1 MAVNPTKYQIPNTKH
16 QFHPKACNMQRLLF
30 YFQFFVWFSLR
41 NMRKHLGRAL
51 TVLLGVALG
60 AAVFTSVRL
69 SINAS
74 LDSFT
79 RSMDIITGRTDRVLI
94 RPGGRVPEELVTLLL
109 QQSSIDSA
117 SPLLTTYVRPAK
129 EGAAPFLLIG
139 FDPILDRSI
148 RNWEI
153 ADTGRQA
160 AGSWQD
166 LIKDPYTLIIGKPLA
181 AKYQYRQGD
190 FVSIEHAHQTA
201 DFRIAG
207 TLAREGLALVEGG
220 QVALTDIATFQEFTG
235 LHGVVD
241 RIDLRFKPHAAA
253 SGLQELAELLPADIV
268 IGSPTAAKESG
279 RGMIKAYEL
288 NLSILSFASLFVGM
302 FLVYS
307 LVALNAASRRHEL
320 AVLRSTGASPNF
332 LFLLFVAEGG
342 LLGLAGWIL
351 AIPISGFLV
360 KFLLGGVSQTISTL
374 FVRVQVDKLSLS
386 LWEFGLSFA
395 VTVLIAVLAALQ
407 PAREAMQVSPKEAL
421 EISGHGLQI
430 RKSPRR
436 LALIGLM
443 AIVLVYPLSRL
454 PAVFGIPVPG
464 YLAILLLF
472 VGFSLLAPWFLG
484 HLGNILSPILRRFAG
499 TPAYLAGRYVRDSG
513 TRTAVSV
520 GALITAVALFASLVI
535 MIHSFRRTVEIWT
548 HQTVSG
554 DLFFTTKLNEINQ
567 FRHPVPPAVAA
578 WFQSLGEDLEVV
590 PNRRFFLS
598 YENFPYEFE
607 VLDLDI
613 FLKYADFFWFKGRPE
628 IIRPRLKNGDGVII
642 SEVFSNR
649 TGLNIGDIFRAK
661 VEASLV
667 ELPVLGIVR
676 DYRTQGGVV
685 FYSIKQFRERYHDPG
700 WGGARIYFRNRTQDL
715 SRAVIGLRSK
725 IIERWGDTLEMI
737 NGQDL
742 RNSILKVFDET
753 FAVTTVLLL
762 IALVIAALGIT
773 TTLTVL
779 VLERSRQL
787 NTLFAVGASFGQIR
801 AMIFWEAAFMVI
813 AGEVAGIACGFML
826 SYLLVY
832 VINQQSFGWTFLYSV
847 DWQALTMSLPL
858 IILTS
863 LAAAVPAIRMVFRE
877 PPASLLRE

>member
-1 MAVNPTKYQIPNTKH
+1 MNFTKASTLQNV
-16 QFHPKACNMQRLLF
+16 LF
-30 YFQFFVWFSLR
+30 FLRFFVWFSLR
-41 NMRKHLGRAL
+41 NMRKHLCRVL
-51 TVLLGVALG
+51 TVLLGIALG

-79 RSMDIITGRTDRVLI
+79 RSMDIITGRADRVLI
-94 RPGGRVPEELVTLLL
+94 RPGGRVPEDLVAVLLRH
-109 QQSSIDSA
+109 SAIDSA
-117 SPLLTTYVRPAK
+117 SPLLTTYVRPAR

-153 ADTGRQA
+153 AETDRQA
-160 AGSWQD
+160 AGSWLD

-181 AKYQYRQGD
+181 AKYQYRRGD
-190 FVSIEHAHQTA
+190 LLSIEHANQTA
-201 DFRIAG
+201 NFRIVG
-207 TLAREGLALVEGG
+207 TLAPEGLALVEGG
-220 QVALTDIATFQEFTG
+220 LVALTDIATFQEFTG
-235 LHGVVD
+235 VHGLVD
-241 RIDLRFKPHAAA
+241 RIDLRFKPNAATA
-253 SGLQELAELLPADIV
+253 GPKEIARLLPADIV
-268 IGSPTAAKESG
+268 IGSPSAAKESG
-279 RGMIKAYEL
+279 QGMIRAYQL

-307 LVALNAASRRHEL
+307 LVALNASSRRHEL
-320 AVLRSTGASPNF
+320 AVLRSTGASPNLLF
-332 LFLLFVAEGG
+332 ILFLAEGAM
-342 LLGLAGWIL
+342 LGIAGWVL
-351 AIPISGFLV
+351 AIPISSFLV
-360 KFLLGGVSQTISTL
+360 KYLLGGVSQTISTL

-386 LWEFGLSFA
+386 WWEFALSFA
-395 VTVLIAVLAALQ
+395 ITVLIAIVAALQ

-421 EISGHGLQI
+421 EISQHGMQI
-430 RKSPRR
+430 RKSPRK
-436 LALIGLM
+436 LALAGLIG
-443 AIVLVYPLSRL
+443 IVLVYPLSRL
-454 PAVFGIPVPG
+454 PGVLDIPVPG

-484 HLGNILSPILRRFAG
+484 HLGNILSPIIRRLAG
-499 TPAYLAGRYVRDSG
+499 MPGYLAGCYVRDSG

-567 FRHPVPPAVAA
+567 FRHPVPPETAA
-578 WFQSLGEDLEVV
+578 WLQSLGKDFEVV

-598 YENFPYEFE
+598 YGNYPYEFE

-613 FLKYADFFWFKGRPE
+613 FLKYADFFWFKGQSE
-628 IIRPRLKNGDGVII
+628 IIRSRLKNGDGVII

-649 TGLNIGDIFRAK
+649 TGLNIGDMFRAR
-661 VEASLV
+661 VETSLV

-685 FYSIKQFRERYHDPG
+685 FYSIQHFKERYHDPR
-700 WGGARIYFRNRTQDL
+700 WGGARIFFRDRTQDL
-715 SRAVIGLRSK
+715 SRAVLELRSK
-725 IIERWGDTLEMI
+725 IIDRWGDTLEMI
-737 NGQDL
+737 NGRDL
-742 RNSILKVFDET
+742 RDSILKVFDET

-801 AMIFWEAAFMVI
+801 TMIFWEAALMVV
-813 AGEVAGIACGFML
+813 AGEVAGIVCGFVL

-847 DWQALTMSLPL
+847 DWQALAMSLPL
-858 IILTS
+858 IILTA
-863 LAAAVPAIRMVFRE
+863 LAAAIPAIRMVFRE
-877 PPASLLRE
+877 PPATLLRE

>member
-1 MAVNPTKYQIPNTKH
+1 
-16 QFHPKACNMQRLLF
+16 MQHVLF
-30 YFQFFVWFSLR
+30 FLRFFVWFNLR

-51 TVLLGVALG
+51 TVLLGIALG

-69 SINAS
+69 SIDAS

-79 RSMDIITGRTDRVLI
+79 RSMDLITGRADGVLI
-94 RPGGRVPEELVTLLL
+94 RPGGRVPEELMAVLLRHPA
-109 QQSSIDSA
+109 IDSA
-117 SPLLTTYVRPAK
+117 SPLLTTYVRPAR

-148 RNWEI
+148 RNWGI
-153 ADTGRQA
+153 AETNGQA
-160 AGSWQD
+160 ASSWLD
-166 LIKDPYTLIIGKPLA
+166 LIKDPYSMIIGEPLA
-181 AKYQYRQGD
+181 AQNHIRRGD
-190 FVSIEHAHQTA
+190 SLALEHAHQTA
-201 DFRIAG
+201 RFNVAG
-207 TLAREGLALVEGG
+207 TLTRKGLALVEGG

-235 LHGVVD
+235 LQGMVD
-241 RIDLRFKPHAAA
+241 RIDLRLKPHAAV
-253 SGLQELAELLPADIV
+253 SGLQEVAKILPADVV
-268 IGSPTAAKESG
+268 IRSPSAAKESG
-279 RGMIKAYEL
+279 QGMIKAYQL

-320 AVLRSTGASPNF
+320 AVLRSTGASPNL
-332 LFLLFVAEGG
+332 LFLLFLAEGA
-342 LLGLAGWIL
+342 LLGAAGWVV
-351 AIPISGFLV
+351 AIPISSFLV

-386 LWEFGLSFA
+386 GWEFALSF
-395 VTVLIAVLAALQ
+395 VITVLIAVLAALQ

-421 EISGHGLQI
+421 EISEHGMHAKQ
-430 RKSPRR
+430 SPRR
-436 LALIGLM
+436 LALAGLI
-443 AIVLVYPLSRL
+443 AILTVYPLSRL
-454 PAVFGIPVPG
+454 PAVFDIPVPG
-464 YLAILLLF
+464 YAAILLLF
-472 VGFSLLAPWFLG
+472 FGFSLLAPWFLA
-484 HLGNILSPILRRFAG
+484 HLGNILSPLIRRLAG
-499 TPAYLAGRYVRDSG
+499 MPAYLAGRYVRDSG
-513 TRTAVSV
+513 TRIAVSV

-535 MIHSFRRTVEIWT
+535 MIYSFRRTVEIWT

-567 FRHPVPPAVAA
+567 FRHPVPPEAVA
-578 WFQSLGEDLEVV
+578 WVQSLGPEVEVV

-598 YENFPYEFE
+598 YENYPYEFE
-607 VLDLDI
+607 VLDLDV
-613 FLKYADFFWFKGRPE
+613 FLKYADFFWFQGQPE
-628 IIRPRLKNGDGVII
+628 IIRSRLKNGDGVIV

-649 TGLNIGDIFRAK
+649 SGLNIGDIFRAR

-685 FYSIKQFRERYHDPG
+685 FYSLQQFRERYHDPG
-700 WGGARIYFRNRTQDL
+700 WGGARIFFRNRTQDL
-715 SRAVIGLRSK
+715 SRAVSGLRSK
-725 IIERWGDTLEMI
+725 IIGRWGDTLEMI
-737 NGQDL
+737 SGRDL

-762 IALVIAALGIT
+762 IALVIAALGIA

-801 AMIFWEAAFMVI
+801 TMIFWEAAFMVV
-813 AGEVAGIACGFML
+813 AGETAGIICGFLL
-826 SYLLVY
+826 SYILVY

-847 DWQALTMSLPL
+847 DWQALAMSLPL
-858 IILTS
+858 IILTA

-877 PPASLLRE
+877 PPATLLRE